1 MVTPTRQRVTLAD
14 YEALIALPE
23 NADRRLELIDGEIID
38 DMPTPEHS
46 YIVRALIKALERYL
60 DVHPAAELLIEVR
73 FRLETDDSF
82 GVIPDLALIAQ
93 GRPFDLKAPVP
104 FMPDLAIEVQSP
116 RQTKKILAT
125 KAAYYLAN
133 GVRLVWLLYPDE
145 QIVEAISR
153 TDRQLLQVDKTL
165 DGGEVLPGFSVPVRD
180 IFPVLP

>member
-1 MVTPTRQRVTLAD
+1 MIASMRQRVTLAD

-38 DMPTPEHS
+38 DMPTPEHGL
-46 YIVRALIKALERYL
+46 IVQAVLMFIGLYLLKNPVGVVFPQVRYLLPGDDATALIP
-60 DVHPAAELLIEVR
+60 DV
-73 FRLETDDSF
+73 SF
-82 GVIPDLALIAQ
+82 IAQ

-133 GVRLVWLLYPDE
+133 GARLVWLVYPDE

-153 TDRQLLQVDKTL
+153 ADRQLLQADKML
-165 DGGEVLPGFSVPVRD
+165 DGGDVLPGFSIPVRD
-180 IFPVLP
+180 LFPALP